1 MKEARSIMGLEGLP
15 IVHEIGPAFDSLYA
29 DLSVTRF
36 LVTITI
42 HVKANV
48 LVWNESKEVRE
59 SVRDTKRSFDDYIRN
74 KTGLQSELQLPGNYA
89 REILAEGNGNLLPD
103 FLDGRHAFNK
113 RCLREIIRQFRWLR
127 MVYRAKIPNK
137 DDVASYK
144 QKAVQLGRQLIQVF
158 PWASW
163 PNYLHRIFEHVQQII
178 EEKGSVGSL
187 SAEGSEANN
196 KQTRLFRT
204 LRSCT
209 FSADSSM
216 EDVLEL
222 GWLVTS
228 KPLQTLAET
237 SKRQYLC
244 SNCGDEGHSKRSC
257 PRNINDNTDD

>member
-1 MKEARSIMGLEGLP
+1 MVKGLP
-15 IVHEIGPAFDSLYA
+15 VVHEIGPAFDSLHA
-29 DLSVTRF
+29 DLSVARF

-48 LVWNESKEVRE
+48 LVWNESKEVRKSE
-59 SVRDTKRSFDDYIRN
+59 RDTKRSFDDYIRN
-74 KTGLQSELQLPGNYA
+74 KTGLQSELQLSGNYA

-113 RCLREIIRQFRWLR
+113 RCLREISRQLRCLR
-127 MVYRAKIPNK
+127 MVYRAKTPDK

-158 PWASW
+158 PWPSW
-163 PNYLHRIFEHVQQII
+163 PNYLRRIFEHVQQII

-187 SAEGSEANN
+187 SAEGSKANN
-196 KQTRLFRT
+196 KQT
-204 LRSCT
+204 LRRRK

-222 GWLVTS
+222 G
-228 KPLQTLAET
+228 
-237 SKRQYLC
+237 
-244 SNCGDEGHSKRSC
+244 
-257 PRNINDNTDD
+257 